1 MKPINETLKKG
12 DFTHNTDSK
21 LSWTFLDGSR
31 RTAVI
36 LDTVVIGKGEY
47 RPGWKWSMHVGA
59 MTGKKS
65 EAHIG
70 YILSGE
76 MMIKDAGGKEMRVS
90 SGEAFEV
97 KPNHDAWVIGDIPCI
112 AIDVCYLNKK

>member
-1 MKPINETLKKG
+1 MKKDSGTVKKG

-21 LSWTFLDGSR
+21 LSSTFLDGSK
-31 RTAVI
+31 RTVVI
-36 LDTVVIGKGEY
+36 LDTVAIGKCEY
-47 RPGWKWSMHVGA
+47 RPGWKWSEHVGT

-76 MMIKDAGGKEMRVS
+76 MMIKGTDGKETKVS

-97 KPNHDAWVIGDIPCI
+97 KPNHDAWVIGCIPCI
-112 AIDVCYLNKK
+112 ALDVCYLSKK

>member
-1 MKPINETLKKG
+1 MKTFDETLKKG
-12 DFTHNTDSK
+12 DFTHKTDSK
-21 LSWTFLDGSR
+21 LSWTYLDGSK

-47 RPGWKWSMHVGA
+47 RPGWKWSKHVGA

-65 EAHIG
+65 KSHIG

-76 MMIKDAGGKEMRVS
+76 MMIKSANGKETKV
-90 SGEAFEV
+90 GPGDAFEV
-97 KPNHDAWVIGDIPCI
+97 KPDHDAWVIGNTPCI
-112 AIDVCYLNKK
+112 ALDVCCLSKK